1 MLIACLT
8 ILPLIGCLGRDN
20 RKCSEPGMSDT
31 DRGRDLV
38 MDEKVLEVKGGGI
51 GPEHED

>member
-1 MLIACLT
+1 M
-8 ILPLIGCLGRDN
+8 P
-20 RKCSEPGMSDT
+20 DT

-38 MDEKVLEVKGGGI
+38 MDEKVLEVERGGI